1 MARTYTDEDV
11 EAFSGENGTIYPPST
26 TTSPMVAN
34 AQQERYDQ
42 NNSTNPAPPTP
53 KVFDDKRVSGLLDT
67 FNSLMEKAQGTHKA
81 RAAQIYSG
89 LANVVGGMVSD
100 VMKQRGQDTEASTSA
115 RGQDITMRGQDQ
127 AYQLGLG
134 RLSLDAASHSENVS
148 YQNAL
153 LGKMADD
160 FGLKKEQFA
169 NEKSKFAT
177 QSGLDALRVAEE
189 QKRTVIEQGRLDVAK
204 DVATSGKMESAIA
217 QQENIYVKGKISTQ
231 TKLGKL
237 GKTSGFFGWGAKPTE
252 AQNAVDALEVQRQS
266 GLAAIYKRYGVDPD
280 TGAASTGSTSNDPRE
295 EWEKLAYPEHKG
307 PAIWQ

>member
-26 TTSPMVAN
+26 TTSPMVVN
-34 AQQERYDQ
+34 AQQERYGQ

-89 LANVVGGMVSD
+89 LASVVGGMMGD
-100 VMKQRGQDTEASTSA
+100 VMKQIGQDTEASTSA

-127 AYQLGLG
+127 AYQLGLS
-134 RLSLDAASHSENVS
+134 RLSLDAASHSETAS
-148 YQNAL
+148 YHNAM
-153 LGKMADD
+153 LGKMADEL
-160 FGLKKEQFA
+160 GLNKEKFA
-169 NEKSKFAT
+169 NEKAEFAT
-177 QSGLDALRVAEE
+177 RSGLDALRVAEE
-189 QKRTVIEQGRLDVAK
+189 QKRTGIEQGRLDMMK

-217 QQENIYVKGKISTQ
+217 QQENIYARGKISAQ
-231 TKLGKL
+231 EKLGEL
-237 GKTSGFFGWGAKPTE
+237 GQTSGFFGWGAKPTK

-266 GLAAIYKRYGVDPD
+266 GLAAIYKRYGTDPN
-280 TGAASTGSTSNDPRE
+280 TGALSSV
-295 EWEKLAYPEHKG
+295 
-307 PAIWQ
+307 PADDAVPYWKQILGVQ